1 VGGRHG
7 HHIGPVAGGGRRR
20 GGLDGGFMT
29 LLRGCGGD
37 GKERAAYQHEAEAFV
52 RYGRGLVS
60 AQQEGGEGEAGGLAV
75 GK

>member
-1 VGGRHG
+1 
-7 HHIGPVAGGGRRR
+7 
-20 GGLDGGFMT
+20 MT